1 MDSFDSELST
11 FLNVKHTMDDL
22 IYNIYKYDF
31 VEILKTQD
39 LTEEFAVNYIL
50 NPNYQLTENEKNI
63 TILNV
68 LDMQP
73 HMNKNKL
80 LRLYFIGPLDTKYPS
95 FE

>member
-1 MDSFDSELST
+1 MDLIETELST

-50 NPNYQLTENEKNI
+50 NPNYQLTENEKKI
-63 TILNV
+63 TIIDV

-80 LRLYFIGPLDTKYPS
+80 LRLYFIGPLDTKYPI

>member
-31 VEILKTQD
+31 VEILKTQY

-50 NPNYQLTENEKNI
+50 NPNYQLTENEKKI
-63 TILNV
+63 TILDV